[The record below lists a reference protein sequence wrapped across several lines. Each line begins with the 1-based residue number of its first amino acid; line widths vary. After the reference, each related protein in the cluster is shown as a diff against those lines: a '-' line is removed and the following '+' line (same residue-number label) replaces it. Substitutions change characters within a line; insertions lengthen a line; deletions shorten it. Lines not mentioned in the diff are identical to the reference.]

1 MSGRYMPD
9 YHILVDVG
17 IIAGVC
23 TLVLTPSIYQR
34 VTIMYL
40 ATMMLMFVFARLVMG
55 KEGLFVN
62 GH

>member
-1 MSGRYMPD
+1 MPD
-9 YHILVDVG
+9 YNILVDAG

-40 ATMMLMFVFARLVMG
+40 ATMMLMFVFARLIMG

>member
-9 YHILVDVG
+9 YHVLVDAG
-17 IIAGVC
+17 IITGVC
-23 TLVLTPSIYQR
+23 ALVLTPSIYQR
-34 VTIMYL
+34 VSILYL
-40 ATMMLMFVFARLVMG
+40 TTLMVIFVLVRLIMG